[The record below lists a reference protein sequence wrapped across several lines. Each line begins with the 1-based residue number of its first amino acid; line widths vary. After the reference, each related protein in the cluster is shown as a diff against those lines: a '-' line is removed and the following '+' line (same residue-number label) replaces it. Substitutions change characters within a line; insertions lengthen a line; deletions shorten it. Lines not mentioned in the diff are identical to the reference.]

1 VTLER
6 YIVRNYIGPFL
17 FSLSM
22 ITFVFVMD
30 FIRRYIDLFLN
41 KGVEFHI
48 VLQTF
53 ILSLGYMFAL
63 IIPMA
68 VLPATLMT
76 FGNLAGEN
84 EITAMKASGISLYRM
99 MLPGVVMASL
109 LTVGMIL
116 YNNHVLPE
124 SNHRLAN
131 LLSDI
136 YKKQPTVEIK
146 ENVFIDAFDGYKIFV
161 RSKDDKTG
169 VVGDVRIFEYD
180 AHGALVK
187 TVSAET
193 GRLKYLEKDQ
203 ILRFELDNAEI
214 HEMPKGSDPL
224 AYRRTELKNYTT
236 NIKDI
241 DRTLK
246 RSERSYRGDREMSAQ
261 MMRDKIASLRDDIRT
276 TEVKISEMAGDQ
288 VESLVALLDPQVRDS
303 VLSGRVGETRPQTA
317 QSGNRQSPPRPIVQ
331 ARTGDMRA
339 ARGETSTLSTTRRA
353 LESQKE
359 IRDSYAR
366 QIDRYRVEIEKKY
379 SIPLAC
385 IIFVLIG
392 SPIAVRLGRSG
403 MNTAIGL
410 SVLVFLVYYM
420 CLIGGEKL
428 ADRQFVS
435 PVIAMWSPNI
445 LFGIAAVF
453 LVRSATLEQ
462 RAIRIHVPR
471 RLSAFPRHR

>member
-1 VTLER
+1 MTLER
-6 YIVRNYIGPFL
+6 YIVRNHIGPFF
-17 FSLSM
+17 FSLSV

-41 KGVEFHI
+41 KGVEFHV

-76 FGNLAGEN
+76 FGNLAAEN

-99 MLPGVVMASL
+99 IVPGFVLASF

-116 YNNHVLPE
+116 YNNYLLPE

-146 ENVFIDAFDGYKIFV
+146 ENVFIDAFQGYKIFV

-169 VVGDVRIFEYD
+169 EVRDVRIFEYD
-180 AHGALVK
+180 PKGHLVK
-187 TVSAET
+187 TVTAEK
-193 GRLKYLEKDQ
+193 GRLKYLENEQ
-203 ILRFELDNAEI
+203 ILRFELEHAGI
-214 HEMPKGSDPL
+214 HEMPRGNDAL
-224 AYRRTELKNYTT
+224 TYRRTEMRNYTT

-246 RSERSYRGDREMSAQ
+246 RSERDYRGDREMSAQ
-261 MMRDKIASLRDDIRT
+261 MMRAKIVELRMNIDETNTRMADMG
-276 TEVKISEMAGDQ
+276 SEQ
-288 VESLVALLDPQVRDS
+288 VTSIVALLDPTARDS
-303 VLSGRVGETRPQTA
+303 VLGAGSGGDATRPLPKTD
-317 QSGNRQSPPRPIVQ
+317 RELPRPMIQV
-331 ARTGDMRA
+331 RTGDNPR
-339 ARGETSTLSTTRRA
+339 STAVESSMISTTRRA

-359 IRDSYAR
+359 IKDSYLR
-366 QIDRYRVEIEKKY
+366 QIDRYRVEIQKKY

-385 IIFVLIG
+385 IVFVLIG
-392 SPIAVRLGRSG
+392 SPIAIRLGRS
-403 MNTAIGL
+403 
-410 SVLVFLVYYM
+410 V
-420 CLIGGEKL
+420 
-428 ADRQFVS
+428 
-435 PVIAMWSPNI
+435 
-445 LFGIAAVF
+445 
-453 LVRSATLEQ
+453 
-462 RAIRIHVPR
+462 
-471 RLSAFPRHR
+471 